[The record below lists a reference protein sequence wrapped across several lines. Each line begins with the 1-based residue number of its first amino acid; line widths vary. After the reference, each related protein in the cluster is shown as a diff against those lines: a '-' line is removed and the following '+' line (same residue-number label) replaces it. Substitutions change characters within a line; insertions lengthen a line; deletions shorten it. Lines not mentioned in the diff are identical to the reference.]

1 MDERIELDIVTP
13 ARLLLSTV
21 ADMVV
26 VPGADGDFGVLPGH
40 APMIANVRAG
50 TLDIYEGDKVTERVF
65 VAGGIAEITA
75 ERCTV
80 LAEQAILVKDID
92 AALTERRLT
101 KAEEAQAADPDH
113 VDGKDS
119 DELLIARAMKT
130 ALKANKG

>member
-1 MDERIELDIVTP
+1 MDERIELDVVTP
-13 ARLLLSTV
+13 AKLLLSTV

-26 VPGADGDFGVLPGH
+26 VPGGEGDFGVLAGH

-50 TLDIYEGDKVTERVF
+50 TLDIYEGDKVTGRVF

-80 LAEQAILVKDID
+80 LAEQAMLIKDID
-92 AALTERRLT
+92 PALAERRLT
-101 KAEEAQAADPDH
+101 EAEEAQATDSDH

-119 DELLIARAMKT
+119 EELLVARAMKA
-130 ALKANKG
+130 ALETKS